1 VQSIR
6 VTFLN
11 QKTIL
16 KTKSIFTNLLRR
28 YYLFIILVSSLLL
41 LSSASSYATDI
52 VNISSIKVSKDYP
65 ASFVLTLERNDI
77 VTINFRKNSGNADL
91 NQLEVQIVD
100 LNQQEEEVINTF
112 KRSGRDF
119 LAKYDGNYRVDFIYN
134 GKGSGI
140 FKERSL
146 DLGITMD
153 LDGYEGMKEGESK
166 EVLHAT
172 NVVIEEGENSALK
185 VVYYLTEGDKIT
197 VSSTDSKAAFLKLNI
212 TQQPKILSVSGS
224 TTIDITSNGTYTFN
238 FYLDENDDGGSLLN
252 LRDLLAKDD
261 VLFRDLSIYR
271 ERAVDFSKVTAA
283 NKSSSNS
290 SSSNPNNNAT
300 GSEEESD
307 TEDAGNNGI
316 DFEKIFA
323 EANKG
328 SEEFNKALLETMQS
342 MQESINKKTVRTT
355 VSSIPNS
362 VSVRLEP
369 ELNFS
374 SENGN
379 RKCELIALSPT
390 NFDIWFYWMGV
401 GENAE
406 EAYNEHDDK
415 IFNVY
420 KKSFSDLAAEHIY
433 GKFGNPELGRKNPR
447 YPDELE
453 YGKYLNEDAEYAV
466 VNSENMLKFMKGE
479 RYSKLNQPSRNAKY
493 VTTDNGISGKAGA
506 DDDMYF
512 CACNNNKATPVYVFF
527 KFIAIDYVEDEY

>member
-1 VQSIR
+1 
-6 VTFLN
+6 
-11 QKTIL
+11 
-16 KTKSIFTNLLRR
+16 
-28 YYLFIILVSSLLL
+28 
-41 LSSASSYATDI
+41 

-65 ASFVLTLERNDI
+65 ASFVLSLERNDI

-91 NQLEVQIVD
+91 NQLEVQIID

-112 KRSGRDF
+112 NRTGRDF
-119 LAKYDGNYRVDFIYN
+119 KADYDGKYRVDFIYN

-140 FKERSL
+140 FKQRSL

-153 LDGYEGMKEGESK
+153 LDGYDGMKEGESK

-172 NVVIEEGENSALK
+172 NIVIEEGENSAFKL
-185 VVYYLTEGDKIT
+185 VYYLTEGDKIT
-197 VSSTDSKAAFLKLNI
+197 VSSTDKKAAFLKLNI

-238 FYLDENDDGGSLLN
+238 FYLDEDDSGGSLLN
-252 LRDLLAKDD
+252 LRELLAKDD
-261 VLFRDLSIYR
+261 VLFRDLSVYR
-271 ERAVDFSKVTAA
+271 ERAVDFSKASTASTSSTDS
-283 NKSSSNS
+283 NSSNS
-290 SSSNPNNNAT
+290 NNPASADGNL
-300 GSEEESD
+300 
-307 TEDAGNNGI
+307 TEDENAASNGI

-362 VSVRLEP
+362 VSVKLEP
-369 ELNFS
+369 ELNFATD
-374 SENGN
+374 NGN
-379 RKCELIALSPT
+379 RQCELIALSPT
-390 NFDIWFYWMGV
+390 NFDIWFYWLGV

-406 EAYNEHDDK
+406 EAYNQHDDK

-453 YGKYLNEDAEYAV
+453 YGQYLNEDAEYAV
-466 VNSENMLKFMKGE
+466 VNTENMLKFMNGE
-479 RYSKLNQPSRNAKY
+479 RYSKLNQPSRNARY

-506 DDDMYF
+506 DDDMFF

>member
-1 VQSIR
+1 M
-6 VTFLN
+6 
-11 QKTIL
+11 KTIL
-16 KTKSIFTNLLRR
+16 TFTNLIRR
-28 YYLFIILVSSLLL
+28 TYSFLLLTLSLLCF
-41 LSSASSYATDI
+41 SPSISHAGDIINIAS
-52 VNISSIKVSKDYP
+52 VKVSKDYP
-65 ASFVLTLERNDI
+65 ASFVLNLQRNDI
-77 VTINFRKNSGNADL
+77 VTVNFRKNSGNADL
-91 NQLEVQIVD
+91 NQLEVQIID
-100 LNQQEEEVINTF
+100 LNQQEAEVINTF

-119 LAKYDGNYRVDFIYN
+119 LAKYDGNYRIDFIYN

-146 DLGITMD
+146 DLGITVN
-153 LDGYEGMKEGESK
+153 LEGYEGIKEGESK

-172 NVVIEEGENSALK
+172 NVVIEPGENSAFK

-197 VSSTDSKAAFLKLNI
+197 VSSTDNKSSFLKLNI
-212 TQQPKILSVSGS
+212 TQQPKILSISGS

-238 FYLDENDDGGSLLN
+238 FYLDESDDGGSLLN

-271 ERAVDFSKVTAA
+271 ERAVDFSKAIVKT
-283 NKSSSNS
+283 S
-290 SSSNPNNNAT
+290 SSSNANDTNSNNAST
-300 GSEEESD
+300 SSDDALEED
-307 TEDAGNNGI
+307 NAGNNGI

-362 VSVRLEP
+362 VSVKLEP

-374 SENGN
+374 TKNGN

-447 YPDELE
+447 YPDEVE
-453 YGKYLNEDAEYAV
+453 YGQYLNEDAEYAV
-466 VNSENMLKFMKGE
+466 VDSENMLKFMNGE
-479 RYSKLNQPSRNAKY
+479 RYSKLNQPSRNSRY
-493 VTTDNGISGKAGA
+493 VTTDNGISGKASA